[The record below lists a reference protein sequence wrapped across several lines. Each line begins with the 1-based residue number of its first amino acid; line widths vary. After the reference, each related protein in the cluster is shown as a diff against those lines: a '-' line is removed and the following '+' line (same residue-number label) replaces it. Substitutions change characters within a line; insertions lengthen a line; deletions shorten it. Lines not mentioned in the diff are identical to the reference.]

1 MKLPA
6 FWKSRAFVVALLI
19 VVAVAALAAWLSS
32 RPEAVRYRSEPL
44 DRGEIVQNVS
54 ANGTL
59 NPVTL
64 VSVGTQVS
72 GTITA
77 IYADYNDRVE
87 KGQVLVQLDDAL
99 LRAALSQSE
108 ANYSSAQSALK
119 LAQSDVER
127 IEPLAKEGFVSQQEL
142 DKTRQA
148 LRDAQAKVTQ
158 TKAQVEKDRANLGYS
173 VIRSPVSG
181 VVVLRAVDAGQTVA
195 ASFNTP
201 ELFKIAQDLREMQ
214 IDAYFAEADIGQI
227 RVGQQAKF
235 RVDAFSGQR
244 FTGTVKQIRLN
255 PKTESNVVTY
265 NVVISVA
272 NPDEKLLPGMT
283 AYVDIA
289 VQQRQNALRI
299 PNTALRFRPTNEGDV
314 VEAKTETAAPAA
326 AGNPQEGQREG
337 QKEGV
342 AVAGENRQA
351 RGDKPGAGS
360 DVGASDSNGER
371 RPRREM
377 SEEERAAWREKRRAE
392 GGGEAGAT
400 GQEGPRMARGEGG
413 SRAGGFGG
421 ARSNNSGRVYVLRD
435 GKLHPLTVR
444 TGITDRRYTELLS
457 EDLREG
463 DQVVVEEVT
472 PGDTGSQQQRGM
484 RFGM

>member
-6 FWKSRAFVVALLI
+6 FWKSRAFVVVLLI
-19 VVAVAALAAWLSS
+19 VVAVAALSAWLSS

-77 IYADYNDRVE
+77 IHADYNDRVE

-99 LRAALSQSE
+99 LRAALSQSD

-173 VIRSPVSG
+173 IIRSPVSG

-299 PNTALRFRPTNEGDV
+299 PNTALRFRPTNEDDV
-314 VEAKTETAAPAA
+314 VETKAAEAPAA
-326 AGNPQEGQREG
+326 TVGNTATTGTQGAPKDATAG
-337 QKEGV
+337 
-342 AVAGENRQA
+342 GENRQA
-351 RGDKPGAGS
+351 RGENAATGE
-360 DVGASDSNGER
+360 DSGER
-371 RPRREM
+371 RPRRDM
-377 SEEERAAWREKRRAE
+377 SDEERAAWREKRRAE
-392 GGGEAGAT
+392 GGGESAG
-400 GQEGPRMARGEGG
+400 GQDGQRMARGEGG
-413 SRAGGFGG
+413 NRNGAGG
-421 ARSNNSGRVYVLRD
+421 ASRSSSSRVYVLRD
-435 GKLHPLTVR
+435 GKLHPISLR

-457 EDLREG
+457 DDLKEG

-472 PGDTGSQQQRGM
+472 PGDAASSTQQRGM

>member
-1 MKLPA
+1 MKLPT
-6 FWKSRAFVVALLI
+6 FWKSRAFVVVLLI

-77 IYADYNDRVE
+77 IHADYNDRVE

-158 TKAQVEKDRANLGYS
+158 TRSQVEKDRANLGYS
-173 VIRSPVSG
+173 IIRSPVSG

-289 VQQRQNALRI
+289 VQQRENALRI

-314 VEAKTETAAPAA
+314 AETATPAPAA
-326 AGNPQEGQREG
+326 TNATGNTGPAGTQGTSRE
-337 QKEGV
+337 
-342 AVAGENRQA
+342 AAADDSENRQA
-351 RGDKPGAGS
+351 RSENTGAGE
-360 DVGASDSNGER
+360 SNGER
-371 RPRREM
+371 RPRRDM

-392 GGGEAGAT
+392 GGGENT
-400 GQEGPRMARGEGG
+400 EGQRMARGEGG
-413 SRAGGFGG
+413 GRAGSTGG
-421 ARSNNSGRVYVLRD
+421 ARNSSGRVYVLRD
-435 GKLHPLTVR
+435 GKLHPVSVR

-457 EDLREG
+457 EELREG
-463 DQVVVEEVT
+463 DQVVVEEIAEGESSAT
-472 PGDTGSQQQRGM
+472 QQRGM

>member
-6 FWKSRAFVVALLI
+6 FWKSRAFVVVLLI
-19 VVAVAALAAWLSS
+19 VVVVAALSAWLSS
-32 RPEAVRYRSEPL
+32 RPEPVRYRSEPL

-77 IYADYNDRVE
+77 IHADYNDRVE

-119 LAQSDVER
+119 LAESDVER
-127 IEPLAKEGFVSQQEL
+127 IEPLAKDGFVSQQEL

-158 TKAQVEKDRANLGYS
+158 TRAQVAKDSANLGYAI
-173 VIRSPVSG
+173 IRSPVSG

-289 VQQRQNALRI
+289 VQQRESALRI

-314 VEAKTETAAPAA
+314 AEVADAATATPAATTAASTQGPS
-326 AGNPQEGQREG
+326 REASADG
-337 QKEGV
+337 SQ
-342 AVAGENRQA
+342 NRQA
-351 RGDKPGAGS
+351 RSENAS
-360 DVGASDSNGER
+360 ASDGNGER
-371 RPRREM
+371 RPRRDM
-377 SEEERAAWREKRRAE
+377 SEEERTAWREKRRAE
-392 GGGEAGAT
+392 GGGEST
-400 GQEGPRMARGEGG
+400 EGQGGPRMARGEGG
-413 SRAGGFGG
+413 GRAGGTGG
-421 ARSNNSGRVYVLRD
+421 SRSSSGRVYVLRD
-435 GKLHPLTVR
+435 GKLHPVSVR

-457 EDLREG
+457 EELREG
-463 DQVVVEEVT
+463 DQVVVEEVAE
-472 PGDTGSQQQRGM
+472 GSDASATQQRGM